1 MIQAI
6 FKEKTK
12 TNMIYDVKRDHQN
25 NRANSFNTIGLMYMH
40 GTILNEL
47 IKKFQH
53 HEITPHIVYII
64 LI

>member
-1 MIQAI
+1 MMI
-6 FKEKTK
+6 
-12 TNMIYDVKRDHQN
+12 KRDHQN

-64 LI
+64 FNLLFSPFINNEM